1 MRQFLA
7 SVLLA
12 LCPVLIAQQMMNNQ
26 SVIKLTKA
34 GFSEEV
40 IMTSINRSPG
50 NYDTSVDGLI
60 ALKTAKV
67 GDKVIQ
73 AMVAKGAEPTP
84 APPPPPPPAAMAPAP
99 PAANFVS
106 ASVPVSPA
114 AGPGAK
120 PRVFLQS
127 QSHGAQWGAHRDQS
141 MEMSKDFEKDCPDVR
156 ISLNQSAA
164 DYTVSLNHIEQG
176 FSRDNQI
183 QIANR
188 DGDLISKTREGGSI
202 NGNIKKACSLI
213 LADWAKK

>member
-1 MRQFLA
+1 
-7 SVLLA
+7 
-12 LCPVLIAQQMMNNQ
+12 MNNE

-34 GFSEEV
+34 GFSEDV
-40 IMTSINRSPG
+40 IVTSINRSPG
-50 NYDTSVDGLI
+50 AYDTSVDGLI

-84 APPPPPPPAAMAPAP
+84 APPRPAVTASAP
-99 PAANFVS
+99 PAANFVA
-106 ASVPVSPA
+106 ASVPTSPTP
-114 AGPGAK
+114 GPGAK

-183 QIANR
+183 QVANR
-188 DGDLISKTREGGSI
+188 DGDLISKTKEGGSI

-213 LADWAKK
+213 LNDWAKK

>member
-1 MRQFLA
+1 
-7 SVLLA
+7 
-12 LCPVLIAQQMMNNQ
+12 MMNNE

-34 GFSEEV
+34 GFSEDLIV
-40 IMTSINRSPG
+40 TSINRSPG

-60 ALKTAKV
+60 ALKTAGV
-67 GDKVIQ
+67 GSKVIQ
-73 AMVAKGAEPTP
+73 AMVTKGAEPPPTP
-84 APPPPPPPAAMAPAP
+84 TSTTSARPPANLVAASIPASQP
-99 PAANFVS
+99 SN
-106 ASVPVSPA
+106 
-114 AGPGAK
+114 PGAK

-127 QSHGAQWGAHRDQS
+127 QSHGGVWNAHRDQS
-141 MEMSKDFEKDCPDVR
+141 MEMSKDFEKNCPDVR

-188 DGDLISKTREGGSI
+188 DGDLISKTKEGGSI

-213 LADWAKK
+213 LSDWANK